1 MTTFKILITFLT
13 MFIFSMQTVM
23 ALPGNTNSVSFTPV
37 HASET
42 GAQKSPAPAEDEHFV
57 PTRKVLPWHLQQA
70 EEMQLFGGKSHV
82 LLFMRASGSELLML
96 GGLGLYG
103 IEITGLM

>member
-57 PTRKVLPWHLQQA
+57 RLA
-70 EEMQLFGGKSHV
+70 
-82 LLFMRASGSELLML
+82 
-96 GGLGLYG
+96 
-103 IEITGLM
+103 

>member
-13 MFIFSMQTVM
+13 MFILSMQTVM

-57 PTRKVLPWHLQQA
+57 RLA
-70 EEMQLFGGKSHV
+70 
-82 LLFMRASGSELLML
+82 
-96 GGLGLYG
+96 
-103 IEITGLM
+103 